1 MHETDLRPVGLSGSM
16 SPSTG
21 VNSDDPAK
29 HRPSIM
35 AAMAN
40 LSFRGAKWF
49 WLLSRYVLH
58 LHGVTHTALN
68 LVTTTRAVDQ

>member
-29 HRPSIM
+29 SAHRPSIM

-49 WLLSRYVLH
+49 WLLPRYVLH
-58 LHGVTHTALN
+58 LQGVTHTAVD
-68 LVTTTRAVDQ
+68 LVTTT